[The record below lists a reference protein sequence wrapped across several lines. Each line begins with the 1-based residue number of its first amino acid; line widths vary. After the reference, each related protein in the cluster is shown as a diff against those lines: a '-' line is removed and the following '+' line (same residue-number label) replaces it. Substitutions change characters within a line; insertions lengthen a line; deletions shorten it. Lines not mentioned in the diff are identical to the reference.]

1 MVFFPQ
7 CVVDIGGILGSKK
20 GVNLPGTP
28 VDLPAV
34 SDRDSEDLRFGV
46 EMGVDIIFAS
56 FIRSAQGVNRIRE
69 ILGDKGQHIK
79 IIAKIE
85 NHEGVKRF
93 DEILEAADGVMVAR
107 GDLGIEIPTEK
118 VSKGDVVSNGKM
130 PDFSLVNVL
139 PDISCLQCFD
149 AASWAARR
157 ASGLKKTR
165 VVGCWRGYLS
175 GSRCRLAYGRA
186 VATAS
191 HCLLLH

>member
-1 MVFFPQ
+1 VVFFPQ

-130 PDFSLVNVL
+130 PDF
-139 PDISCLQCFD
+139 
-149 AASWAARR
+149 
-157 ASGLKKTR
+157 
-165 VVGCWRGYLS
+165 LS
-175 GSRCRLAYGRA
+175 
-186 VATAS
+186 
-191 HCLLLH
+191 